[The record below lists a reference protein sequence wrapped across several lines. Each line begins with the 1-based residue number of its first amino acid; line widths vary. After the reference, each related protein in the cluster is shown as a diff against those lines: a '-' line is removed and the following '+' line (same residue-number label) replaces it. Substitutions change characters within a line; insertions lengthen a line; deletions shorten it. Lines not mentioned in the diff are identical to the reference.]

1 MNLKKFA
8 RDLAILSKDASL
20 DLATMRRFFQTVIRS
35 CSVQNHNDRR
45 LLDKIRP
52 IAVTLKLDMDAIA
65 QQMQNEL
72 NRSVSEIENQIKDLK
87 ESVK

>member
-1 MNLKKFA
+1 MNLRKFA
-8 RDLAILSKDASL
+8 RDLANLSKDASL
-20 DLATMRRFFQTVIRS
+20 DLMTMRRFIQIVIRS
-35 CSVQNHNDRR
+35 CSIQNHNDRR

-52 IAVTLKLDMDAIA
+52 IAVSLKLDMDAIA

-72 NRSVSEIENQIKDLK
+72 NQSVSEIENKIKDLK